1 MLNET
6 FYLIFKHRESVS
18 KSTKTYR
25 EEIDDLNYIDDM
37 LLFKFLQGLDHGC
50 VGVPQIHHFG
60 TCGGKYNAL
69 VMDLLGPNLE
79 ELFNTMGRKF
89 SLKTILL
96 IAIQLLQRIE
106 HIHK

>member
-37 LLFKFLQGLDHGC
+37 LLFKFL
-50 VGVPQIHHFG
+50 
-60 TCGGKYNAL
+60 
-69 VMDLLGPNLE
+69 
-79 ELFNTMGRKF
+79 
-89 SLKTILL
+89 
-96 IAIQLLQRIE
+96 
-106 HIHK
+106 